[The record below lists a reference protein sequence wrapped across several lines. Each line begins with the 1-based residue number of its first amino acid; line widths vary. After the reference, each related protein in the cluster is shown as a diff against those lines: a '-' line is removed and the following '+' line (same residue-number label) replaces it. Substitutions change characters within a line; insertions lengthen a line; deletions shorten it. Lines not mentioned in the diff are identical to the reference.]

1 MALRTLQRLTYRVSG
16 TGVEGVRFHWGSLL
30 SHHVIIGYSVLA
42 YGMASQRGVDLVPWI
57 FQGDLH
63 VVTHVH
69 CNQAGTLSQCP
80 AGSEEHIRAK
90 CNPAKA
96 KVSSVILKWFSSC
109 SIGSK
114 NDVVLFSVLMSSSQ

>member
-1 MALRTLQRLTYRVSG
+1 MQRLTYRVSG

-69 CNQAGTLSQCP
+69 CNQAGK
-80 AGSEEHIRAK
+80 HIRAK

-114 NDVVLFSVLMSSSQ
+114 NDVVLFSVLLSSSQ